1 MEIIVRALFE
11 FKEETYRVNSLD
23 EIIVFLE
30 ELQNFTQY
38 NFIVFKVY
46 SEEQYEGIRLH
57 KKDEVYSIEYFNQT
71 ESNFDTIQISTISE
85 YFSYVRSFLNENE
98 NKTRELFDKLTLLNK
113 EEQKIKYEK
122 WKREYSQSKVSNK
135 SKFIKNFIIGL
146 SLIPLALYVLNLFY
160 TGDYKFIGQET
171 EIIKA
176 EIYKTNWAH
185 AAGGGYYQRIYYK
198 FKCEGKSYN
207 DITRINKFVG
217 KRKIGDKMLLK
228 VSKSDPMRYVILEYL
243 TSE

>member
-1 MEIIVRALFE
+1 MEILVRALFE
-11 FKEETYRVNSLD
+11 FKDETYRVNSLD
-23 EIIVFLE
+23 EIMVFLE

-57 KKDEVYSIEYFNQT
+57 KKAEVYSIKYFNHT
-71 ESNFDTIQISTISE
+71 ESNFDKIQIPTISE
-85 YFSYVRSFLNENE
+85 YFSYVLSFLNENE
-98 NKTRELFDKLTLLNK
+98 NVTRELFYKLTLQNK
-113 EEQKIKYEK
+113 EEEKIKYEK
-122 WKREYSQSKVSNK
+122 WKREYSQSKVLNK
-135 SKFIKNFIIGL
+135 SKFIKNFIVGL
-146 SLIPLALYVLNLFY
+146 SLISLALYVSNLFY

-185 AAGGGYYQRIYYK
+185 AAGGGYHQRIYYK

-217 KRKIGDKMLLK
+217 ERKIGDKMLLK